1 MLTDN
6 DMITLVVNEPS
17 WEDVILK
24 IVAEEGMDP
33 WAVDLIRLADAFNV
47 YLQKIGETDLRVPAR
62 FILIAAI
69 LLRMK
74 SDILA
79 AKRQRTV
86 LSESEKPPDPML
98 KILAEVPP
106 LQPPLKRIPLGS
118 VTVDELISALKKAF
132 EVKERRTIRKDR
144 LRRAVA
150 QVLPV
155 DQEDI
160 TDRIEKLYSQINS
173 YLTELQGS
181 VEFSKLVK
189 TWERRSIVRTLL
201 PLLHLTQEGKIDH
214 KQEQV
219 WGEIIV
225 EARKNESKA

>member
-1 MLTDN
+1 
-6 DMITLVVNEPS
+6 MITLVVNEPS

-33 WAVDLIRLADAFNV
+33 WAVDLIKLADAFNV
-47 YLQKIGETDLRVPAR
+47 YLQKIGEMDLRVPAR

-74 SDILA
+74 SDIFA
-79 AKRQRTV
+79 AKKLRTV
-86 LSESEKPPDPML
+86 LSDSEKPPDPML

-173 YLTELQGS
+173 YLTELQCS

-201 PLLHLTQEGKIDH
+201 PLLHLTQEGKVDYR
-214 KQEQV
+214 QEQV

-225 EARKNESKA
+225 EGKKNESKA

>member
-33 WAVDLIRLADAFNV
+33 WAVDLIRLADAFSG
-47 YLQKIGETDLRVPAR
+47 YLQRIGESDLRVPAR

-79 AKRQRTV
+79 AKRQRTI
-86 LSESEKPPDPML
+86 LSDSEKPPDPML

-132 EVKERRTIRKDR
+132 EVKERRTIRKEK
-144 LRRAVA
+144 LRRAV
-150 QVLPV
+150 QHILPV
-155 DQEDI
+155 EQEDI
-160 TDRIEKLYSQINS
+160 TERIEKLYSQITS

-201 PLLHLTQEGKIDH
+201 PLLYLTQEGKVDH
-214 KQEQV
+214 KQEQIF
-219 WGEIIV
+219 GEIIV
-225 EARKNESKA
+225 EAKKQ